1 MPDNLFDSPD
11 LPIPIELTET
21 IAALA
26 GARIE
31 RIVSFGQISPEGF
44 WYDQDE
50 DEWVAVLR
58 GKARL
63 RLVDPEES
71 VELSPGDHFLIH
83 AHRKHRVE
91 WTAPGEPTIWLAVCA
106 PPVASPR

>member
-1 MPDNLFDSPD
+1 MPDNLFESPH
-11 LPIPIELTET
+11 LPIPTELTET

-31 RIVSFGQISPEGF
+31 RIVSFGQASPEGF
-44 WYDQDE
+44 WYDQEE
-50 DEWVAVLR
+50 DEWVAVLQ
-58 GKARL
+58 GEARL

-71 VELSPGDHFLIH
+71 VHLLPGDHVLIH

-91 WTAPGEPTIWLAVCA
+91 WTAPDVPTIWLAVFA
-106 PPVASPR
+106 AAKR